1 MGVCSFSYDTITVLA
16 DGVLLVGK
24 AAEVHEN
31 CRFVFAVAVSHY
43 SMLGSLA
50 PCWSTSAPG
59 ERGGGLLADRLG
71 FAAKQ
76 SPGVMQ

>member
-1 MGVCSFSYDTITVLA
+1 MYDTFTVLA

-31 CRFVFAVAVSHY
+31 CRLVFAVAVSHY
-43 SMLGSLA
+43 SMLGPLVA
-50 PCWSTSAPG
+50 PCFCCARASG

-76 SPGVMQ
+76 SPGATQ